1 MKGSVSPGAWACFW
15 WTSKWIL
22 MECSRAEHVGF
33 RADLSF
39 SGVNGK
45 RKAELQAITVLLSS
59 MHCAWKLL
67 FISLLAEC
75 VKCVS
80 AWVMFPFSAS
90 WQTHWEREHSG
101 KAPSPHLL
109 LPFLLLF
116 CLTVGFHLYGIVSL
130 SQLFFSFLFLAYF
143 VNLSSSPLNFFL
155 FIFLFLFHF
164 PLSLSFSAKGE
175 CLPPY
180 DYNNGYRVQGVH
192 ICATFSLPLPSMLN
206 YNNKSFLCKSTNL

>member
-1 MKGSVSPGAWACFW
+1 MSPGAWTCFW

-22 MECSRAEHVGF
+22 MECSGAEHVGF

-80 AWVMFPFSAS
+80 ALSMSYV
-90 WQTHWEREHSG
+90 
-101 KAPSPHLL
+101 
-109 LPFLLLF
+109 PFLRF
-116 CLTVGFHLYGIVSL
+116 MTDTVRKGTQWQGSFSSPSSFAFPSSYFFLTVGFHSFLGLSDSL
-130 SQLFFSFLFLAYF
+130 SACLSCFS
-143 VNLSSSPLNFFL
+143 
-155 FIFLFLFHF
+155 LFLFWLI
-164 PLSLSFSAKGE
+164 LSI
-175 CLPPY
+175 CL
-180 DYNNGYRVQGVH
+180 H
-192 ICATFSLPLPSMLN
+192 LP
-206 YNNKSFLCKSTNL
+206 